1 LLEANRLDNAS
12 ELIVHDLSIRYKEQ
26 VIALDAL
33 DLSEVLS
40 EPSLQL
46 SGNITGRQPDGSKLV
61 LEQTYKPGFKTK
73 THTFDIDP
81 ATRGRFRI
89 DLKLHNGVN
98 GLLIKAVD
106 ADGVVLGK
114 KQFEL
119 QYKGAFREWNETI
132 FIAFILAILIRGL
145 VMQAFWIPTGSM
157 EPTLFGEKRS
167 IVTNQLER
175 SGDRILVSRFA
186 YLFDLTLDG
195 RLPFGT
201 KIWFKMP
208 QRGDIVVFKYP
219 DPDKDAPPKD
229 YIKRVIGLPGDYIE
243 IDRDGV
249 LFVNKVPVY
258 EPYIA
263 EPPLSEFMGRTVPK
277 DCLFVL
283 GDNRNNSAD
292 SRYWGWMPLANL
304 KGQAIFNYLPINRFG
319 PIRSYE
325 HNLTPKGA
333 TADATGQTWGYDE

>member
-1 LLEANRLDNAS
+1 MLEANRLDNAS

-40 EPSLQL
+40 EPNLQL
-46 SGNITGRQPDGSKLV
+46 SGNITGKQPTGSRLV
-61 LEQTYKPGFKTK
+61 LEQTHKPGFKTK
-73 THTFDIDP
+73 TKEFQIEP

-89 DLKLHNGVN
+89 DIKLHNGVN
-98 GLLIKAVD
+98 GLLIKAID
-106 ADGVVLGK
+106 ADGVVLGQK
-114 KQFEL
+114 HFEL

-157 EPTLFGEKRS
+157 EPTLYGEKRN
-167 IVTNQLER
+167 VYNQLER

-186 YLFDLTLDG
+186 YLFDLSLDG
-195 RLPFGT
+195 RLPFGP
-201 KIWFKMP
+201 KIWFKQP
-208 QRGDIVVFKYP
+208 QRGDIIVFKYP
-219 DPDKDAPPKD
+219 DPDKDAAPKD
-229 YIKRVIGLPGDYIE
+229 YIKRVVGLPGDLVE

-249 LFVNKVPVY
+249 LFVNKVPMY

-263 EPPLSEFMGRTVPK
+263 EPPLSEFVGRTVPK
-277 DCLFVL
+277 DHLFVL

-292 SRYWGWMPLANL
+292 SRYWGWMPLDNL

-325 HNLTPKGA
+325 HNLAPSSGIV
-333 TADATGQTWGYDE
+333 DAAGQTWDYDE